1 MRKAFYI
8 LFLLALVACNHKEQ
22 NKKRKEESISKKEPF
37 QLYQMSEMASFME
50 KMYADHKRIKSQ
62 IVAGKKLDTLNFEP
76 TKLFYARMTDSTD
89 NDIFYQEKAKL
100 FVEYEEQLIKD
111 SLSQKEI
118 YNKAVN
124 LCISCHQIKCTGPI
138 PRIKK
143 LLIR

>member
-1 MRKAFYI
+1 MKKAFYI
-8 LFLLALVACNHKEQ
+8 LFILALVACNHKEQ
-22 NKKRKEESISKKEPF
+22 NKKSKEESISKEEPF

-62 IVAGKKLDTLNFEP
+62 IVAGEKVDTLNFEP

-100 FVEYEEQLIKD
+100 FVEYEEQLLKD

-118 YNKAVN
+118 YNNAVN

>member
-1 MRKAFYI
+1 MKKLFYL
-8 LFLLALVACNHKEQ
+8 LFLITLVACNHNNEE
-22 NKKRKEESISKKEPF
+22 KKNKEEINSTEEPF

-50 KMYADHKRIKSQ
+50 KMYADHKRIKAQ
-62 IVAGKKLDTLNFEP
+62 LVAGEKVDSLNFELA
-76 TKLFYARMTDSTD
+76 KIFYARMTDSTD
-89 NDIFYQEKAKL
+89 NDATYKEKATL

-111 SLSQKEI
+111 SLQQKDI

-143 LLIR
+143 LLIH

>member
-8 LFLLALVACNHKEQ
+8 LFILVLVACKHKED
-22 NKKRKEESISKKEPF
+22 NKKSKAETISKEEPF

-62 IVAGKKLDTLNFEP
+62 IVAGENVDTLNFEP

>member
-8 LFLLALVACNHKEQ
+8 LFLLALVACNHKEE
-22 NKKRKEESISKKEPF
+22 NKKSKEESISKEEPF

-62 IVAGKKLDTLNFEP
+62 IVAGKKVDTLNFEP

>member
-8 LFLLALVACNHKEQ
+8 LFLLALVACNHKEE
-22 NKKRKEESISKKEPF
+22 NKKSKEESITKEEPF

-62 IVAGKKLDTLNFEP
+62 IVAGEKVDTLNFEP

-143 LLIR
+143 LLIH

>member
-1 MRKAFYI
+1 MKKAFYI
-8 LFLLALVACNHKEQ
+8 LFILALVACNHKEQ
-22 NKKRKEESISKKEPF
+22 NKKSKEESISKEEPF

-50 KMYADHKRIKSQ
+50 KMYADHKRIKNQ
-62 IVAGKKLDTLNFEP
+62 IVAGEKVDTLNFEP

-89 NDIFYQEKAKL
+89 NDIFYQEKAEL
-100 FVEYEEQLIKD
+100 FVEYEGQLLKD

>member
-8 LFLLALVACNHKEQ
+8 LFILALVACNHKEQ
-22 NKKRKEESISKKEPF
+22 NKKSKEESISKEEPF

-62 IVAGKKLDTLNFEP
+62 IVAGEKVDTLNFEP

>member
-1 MRKAFYI
+1 MKKAFYI
-8 LFLLALVACNHKEQ
+8 LFLLALVACNHKEE
-22 NKKRKEESISKKEPF
+22 NKKSKEESISKEEPF

-62 IVAGKKLDTLNFEP
+62 IVAGKKVDTLNFEP
-76 TKLFYARMTDSTD
+76 TKLFYARLTDSTD